1 MGRKR
6 IRNEVKKLTGAR
18 IRDEHVAQEAV
29 RPPPGRPTPP
39 DAVRQDPEALAEWK
53 RICPL
58 LEEMRILSKASRAAI
73 AMYVLAWSNVHALAL
88 KVAADKRAAVDAG
101 QLAAD
106 GLLITRPSGIVRPSA
121 AMQALAEAMATCAS
135 RLGDLGLS
143 PSTVSRV
150 LATRSADQQL
160 DLPGVAD
167 PVAIKLAAL
176 GGKRVGG

>member
-6 IRNEVKKLTGAR
+6 VPIEVKKLTGAR
-18 IRDEHVAQEAV
+18 IREEHVAQEAV

-73 AMYVLAWSNVHALAL
+73 AMYALSWATVHSLAV
-88 KVAADKRAAVDAG
+88 KVAADKRAATEAG
-101 QLAAD
+101 NLPAD
-106 GLLITRPSGIVRPSA
+106 GLLVTRPSGIVRPSA
-121 AMQALAEAMATCAS
+121 AMQALSEAMATCAS

-150 LATRSADQQL
+150 LATRAADEQL
-160 DLPGVAD
+160 ELPGVVD
-167 PVAIKLAAL
+167 PVSLKLAAL
-176 GGKRVGG
+176 SGKRVA

>member
-1 MGRKR
+1 MGRKKVP
-6 IRNEVKKLTGAR
+6 IEVKRLTGSRVRA
-18 IRDEHVAQEAV
+18 DDAAAEAV
-29 RPPPGRPTPP
+29 RPPPGKPTPP
-39 DAVRQDPEALAEWK
+39 EAVKADAEALAEWK

-58 LEEMRILSKASRAAI
+58 LDEMRILSKASRAAI
-73 AMYVLAWSNVHALAL
+73 AMYVVAWSNVHALAV

-160 DLPGVAD
+160 HLPGVVD
-167 PVAIKLAAL
+167 PVALKLAAL
-176 GGKRVGG
+176 SGKRVP